1 MQVFNKLYIQFFEL
15 HLQKNRFL
23 CLIIIL
29 VISFVVYVFELLSPV
44 LSDSETSWTAAH
56 QASLSFSISWSLLK
70 LMSIE
75 SVMPSNHM
83 SSPSPPVFNLS
94 QYQGLFQRVS
104 SLHQVAKVLELQ
116 LHHQSFQ

>member
-23 CLIIIL
+23 CLTIIL

-56 QASLSFSISWSLLK
+56 QASLAP
-70 LMSIE
+70 
-75 SVMPSNHM
+75 PSEFAQTHA
-83 SSPSPPVFNLS
+83 
-94 QYQGLFQRVS
+94 
-104 SLHQVAKVLELQ
+104 H
-116 LHHQSFQ
+116 